1 MLAIG
6 GFLNFLIAVSMY
18 FYLESDYRKAFSI
31 GDENVE
37 KEYGDFLEKVRIS
50 VDIVRYFS
58 GALITILVLNSK
70 LVKEIHVIKAL
81 QFIGLTLS
89 QLGVTPFEVINF
101 LPFLIYFLFLPS
113 VLAATGI
120 KIYADYA
127 KYKKRPPF
135 IFG

>member
-1 MLAIG
+1 MLVIR

-31 GDENVE
+31 GDENVKIE
-37 KEYGDFLEKVRIS
+37 FVDFLEKVRIS
-50 VDIVRYFS
+50 VVIVRYFS

-81 QFIGLTLS
+81 KFIGLTIS

-101 LPFLIYFLFLPS
+101 LLF
-113 VLAATGI
+113 
-120 KIYADYA
+120 
-127 KYKKRPPF
+127 
-135 IFG
+135 